1 MTNVAEAPVTV
12 GRKPS
17 TPYNAFGRRSTRQ
30 DPTIGEGCP
39 CCGAT
44 VTAARPFVDLNS
56 HSFVFRN
63 RHTPL
68 TPLEASVADILA
80 RRAPGVVTY
89 DSIILHMWPNE
100 DEPGDALRNVHVHV
114 LRLRRRLPSYVRIM
128 SVYTVGY
135 RMEFDREESR

>member
-1 MTNVAEAPVTV
+1 MTIISESPATV
-12 GRKPS
+12 VRRPS
-17 TPYNAFGRRSTRQ
+17 IPYSALGRRSTRQ

-39 CCGAT
+39 CCGAPISEG
-44 VTAARPFVDLNS
+44 RPFVDLNS

-114 LRLRRRLPSYVRIM
+114 LRLRRRLPSYVRIVA
-128 SVYTVGY
+128 VYTVGY
-135 RMEFDREESR
+135 RMEFRR